1 MRALRVDTTLAGF
14 DGLRIRRADHLFL
27 FFGEEADTGGRH
39 LPPGSLLVLHR
50 GKSASGS
57 GSHGPTANA
66 GRKPRSSTP
75 ETTTTTA
82 TRSSS
87 PWRSVAMTKTTTSW
101 SPTSPYPRRAVAA
114 TCLAGAAWRRRCT
127 HGDAAVLDDVPG
139 ELSLGSCRRC
149 RPRCCSWRECSGA
162 AAGVAVAVLLQS
174 EGERMGD

>member
-66 GRKPRSSTP
+66 GLS
-75 ETTTTTA
+75 
-82 TRSSS
+82 
-87 PWRSVAMTKTTTSW
+87 
-101 SPTSPYPRRAVAA
+101 
-114 TCLAGAAWRRRCT
+114 GAAA
-127 HGDAAVLDDVPG
+127 AAVLDVVRG
-139 ELSLGSCRRC
+139 GSARELPPASPSLSFCSRRE
-149 RPRCCSWRECSGA
+149 REWEIETIKRGK
-162 AAGVAVAVLLQS
+162 
-174 EGERMGD
+174 ETE